1 MRKNRLIYISLLL
14 LTLIFVYFYGGR
26 PPYMLLGLMF
36 IMPIVSFIHLLISMN
51 TLKYSQQITV
61 RTPMKGDKVEFAE
74 IIVNESFIPCCY
86 IEISYF
92 YSKYLTGFDNL
103 SKKYWIGPLQ
113 RIEQKQHIEFRHRGL
128 YEFGAFEIIFTDLLG
143 IFRVRRTLD
152 EYIKA
157 RVVPRVH
164 NINMADLNNN
174 ENLETQIRSK
184 KHFEDVSLFE
194 DVRQYQYGDS
204 MKRVHW
210 KLSAKNRE
218 LLVKN
223 YSGISR
229 NRVTLLI
236 DLETCKGA
244 PDDILFKEDRIIES
258 ALSIVKS
265 FSDRFEKIQAVFFD
279 RKNLRNIQISN
290 PQDFLSFYDLI
301 GLMDFKAD
309 FPATQLLKFVVTNSM
324 SSGNVIVVSASLD
337 LDFLGELMEVS
348 LKGIDTSLI
357 LCDSVNSDTPE
368 EKLIVDIKSKGV
380 LVTDGSLL
388 ISGEGVQVYG

>member
-1 MRKNRLIYISLLL
+1 
-14 LTLIFVYFYGGR
+14 
-26 PPYMLLGLMF
+26 MLLGLMF